1 MSLGTACLGCAC
13 RAVRAGHGRRF
24 ETSRDFCSVAGTA
37 GASTVP
43 VEIVRFDEEVSIP
56 VAAFGSRF
64 SIGPLIG
71 DASVARAEVIRIPPG
86 GSIGR
91 HAASAS
97 QLFAVVVGSVWVSGA
112 DGVGRMIE
120 PGYGALWA
128 AGEDHEALSTS
139 GATAV
144 CIEGHLDV
152 WALAVTGEIEVTDY
166 DPQWPQWFEA
176 LCEKVWPAV
185 RDVAVRID
193 HVGST
198 AVPGLA
204 AKPVIDMDIVVAER
218 SDVPTVIEQLAG
230 IGYRWRGDLGV
241 EGRESFK
248 PPANSSL
255 PQHHLYVVV
264 ENNRAHLDHWLL
276 RDLLR
281 RDETARNRY
290 AAVKRRNAEE
300 ANNDIDVYVAA
311 KAELVADLLTRARAE
326 RGLPPVSYWQP
337 RTNDPTRGT
346 EAEEA
351 VPGTSG

>member
-1 MSLGTACLGCAC
+1 M
-13 RAVRAGHGRRF
+13 
-24 ETSRDFCSVAGTA
+24 
-37 GASTVP
+37 
-43 VEIVRFDEEVSIP
+43 EIVRFDEEVSTP
-56 VAAFGSRF
+56 VTAFGSRF

-71 DASVARAEVIRIPPG
+71 DDSVARVEVIRMPPG

-91 HAASAS
+91 HPASAS

-112 DGVGRMIE
+112 DGVGRTIE

-128 AGEDHEALSTS
+128 AGEDHEAHSPS

-152 WALAVTGEIEVTDY
+152 WALAVTGDIEVIDY

-185 RDVAVRID
+185 SDVAVRID

-204 AKPVIDMDIVVAER
+204 AKPIIDMDIVVAER
-218 SDVPTVIEQLAG
+218 GDVRAVIERLAG

-248 PPANSSL
+248 PPADTSL
-255 PQHHLYVVV
+255 PRHHLYVVV

-281 RDETARNRY
+281 HDETARDRY
-290 AAVKRRNAEE
+290 AALKRRNAEE

-326 RGLPPVSYWQP
+326 RGLPPVAYWQP
-337 RTNDPTRGT
+337 RTNDPTNGT
-346 EAEEA
+346 QANEAA
-351 VPGTSG
+351 SRTTG